1 MTAETT
7 RSLDRRIFVLALPA
21 LGALAADPLLSLV
34 DTYFVSR
41 LGVIGL
47 GALAVNTAVF
57 GFAFVLFNFLAYVT
71 TPLVARALGAGRRDE
86 AAQTVST
93 ALGLGLLLGLLATV
107 VLLLGGRLFLEL
119 VQTGPEVMDPALSYL
134 RIRALAAPAV
144 LVTLA
149 AQGAFRG
156 FSDTKTPL
164 YVALIVNL
172 LNGVLD
178 PLLIFGFDL
187 GVAGAATASVI
198 AQIVGA
204 GLMLVLLHRRLG
216 GIGRFRLRQALQ
228 LLRPGALITVR
239 TLFLVTTLAWA
250 TSAASVIGTVA
261 LAAHQVVR
269 ETWFLTA
276 MIIDGLAIAAM
287 SMIAESIGRERRDL
301 QRRITA
307 RLYVWGTITGVVLA
321 LGWWVGTGRL
331 AAIFAPNLDVAGEMV
346 ALAPILALMAIPA
359 AWLWVADGVVLGQ
372 LGLARMAVSSGAG
385 LLVAGLL
392 LDQTIDRGWGLSGV
406 WWAIGGM
413 VIARLLILLPV
424 VLPGSDHPASG
435 LGKEESQKSG
445 DYDPGAKHIH
455 RSSQPQAIDDQ
466 ATGQQAGR

>member
-107 VLLLGGRLFLEL
+107 VLLVGGRVFLEL

-413 VIARLLILLPV
+413 VIARLLVLLPV

-445 DYDPGAKHIH
+445 DYDPGAEHIH